1 MLTFGAVV
9 AGPLSPADALLQLQ
23 VELAVPGAVRQA
35 LPGLA
40 VQLTAVDPAPALP
53 AHARPGHAEPVAGAR
68 RIGAVGC
75 KIRSVRETGWK
86 TFGATPEKCL
96 LATFPLD
103 NTGAE
108 VGMGMGIGSDSWV
121 GIDFDFGSFIAWSIL
136 LG

>member
-1 MLTFGAVV
+1 MKIWTNCSSFQTRCDFAILFIKAAQHGVGLLTFGAVV

-40 VQLTAVDPAPALP
+40 VQLAAVEAAPALP

-75 KIRSVRETGWK
+75 KCRIGLGIRIMEILWR
-86 TFGATPEKCL
+86 
-96 LATFPLD
+96 
-103 NTGAE
+103 NT
-108 VGMGMGIGSDSWV
+108 
-121 GIDFDFGSFIAWSIL
+121 
-136 LG
+136 